1 MPEVSILGQILFVI
15 YVIDIPQA
23 AKCDFSL
30 QIDDSCFICQ
40 RRDSN
45 KIEKQGN
52 EDFLNIYDWFVDKI
66 KSIPF
71 VSIFQKKSQKALHKI
86 WGQKSQTLS

>member
-71 VSIFQKKSQKALHKI
+71 VSIFKKKSQKALHKI
-86 WGQKSQTLS
+86 WV